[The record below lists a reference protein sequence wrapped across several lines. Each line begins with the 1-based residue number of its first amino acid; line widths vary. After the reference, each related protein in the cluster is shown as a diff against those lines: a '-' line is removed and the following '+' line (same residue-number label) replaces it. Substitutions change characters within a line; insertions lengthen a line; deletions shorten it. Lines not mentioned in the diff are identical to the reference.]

1 MGKVFVDLSSLLL
14 PPNTRGQK
22 RGAATVHVDQRV
34 VVVLE
39 KAG

>member
-14 PPNTRGQK
+14 PPNTRRQK
-22 RGAATVHVDQRV
+22 RGAATVPVDQRV
-34 VVVLE
+34 VKVLE